1 MRANSIVDVIGN
13 TPHIRINRLFGNDYE
28 VWIKLEKQNPGGS
41 IKDRVAL
48 SMIRDAEAEGILTK
62 WSIEFAFTP
71 IQGYEQAGD
80 LAELF
85 ARPLTRKA
93 MIAGD
98 RSGSRRVAS

>member
-48 SMIRDAEAEGILTK
+48 SMINEAERTGQLQPGGTI
-62 WSIEFAFTP
+62 IEAT
-71 IQGYEQAGD
+71 AGNTGLG
-80 LAELF
+80 LALI
-85 ARPLTRKA
+85 AVMLYRPAGLWRSATRKRELQ
-93 MIAGD
+93 G
-98 RSGSRRVAS
+98 GSK